1 MINVLLAEDHTIVR
15 DGIRLLLETDPNI
28 HIVAEARNGDE
39 VLEKLGT
46 ETKVD
51 IILTDLQMP
60 GMDGHEVIAAIR
72 ARYSRI
78 PVIVLSMMDTDM
90 HVSKAFENGACG
102 YLLKNIGA
110 EELIYGVKHV
120 FNGGKYISADL
131 SQSFFEK
138 ARNVFKEGRAQ
149 QSLIS
154 FSTREIEILS
164 LIGEGLTNSEM
175 SEKLFLSKRTI
186 EGHRQTLIDKTGSR
200 NTAALVKYAVLN
212 GVIK

>member
-1 MINVLLAEDHTIVR
+1 MINVLLAEDHIIVR

-28 HIVAEARNGDE
+28 HVVAEAKNGDE
-39 VLEKLGT
+39 VLEKLAA
-46 ETKVD
+46 EIKAD

-60 GMDGHEVIAAIR
+60 GMDGHELISEIR
-72 ARYSRI
+72 AKYPRM
-78 PVIVLSMMDTDM
+78 PVMVLSMMDSDT
-90 HVSKAFENGACG
+90 HVSKAFENGASG

-120 FNGGKYISADL
+120 FHGGKYISSEL

-138 ARNVFKEGRAQ
+138 ARNVFKVGRAQ